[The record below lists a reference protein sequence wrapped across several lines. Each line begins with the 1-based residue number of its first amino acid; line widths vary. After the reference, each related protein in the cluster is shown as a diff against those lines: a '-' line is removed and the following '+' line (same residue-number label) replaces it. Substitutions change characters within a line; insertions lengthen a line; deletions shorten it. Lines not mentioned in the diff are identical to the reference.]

1 MRHFH
6 LNQKL
11 CTLALLMLLHGCAT
25 NVSMTESERNA
36 LKGASGPIQTLL
48 YTSLGSNGLMITTY
62 GTAMAGPGAG
72 FVAIKNGKEWV
83 EEGNIPHPM
92 IAVRDRL
99 IGKLKSD
106 MGLYSF
112 KHIETSVDIGE
123 ESPEKLKAR
132 LGSGLVMDFTGT
144 YQVIYY
150 LSSMSSFHMYFNGR
164 ARLVRVDDG
173 KIMWVG
179 NCRTDVEDPDNK
191 PGIDDLRA
199 NQAARLKQWLGR
211 GAAECGRQLTDQFFG
226 RST

>member
-1 MRHFH
+1 MKHVRIHYRLF
-6 LNQKL
+6 
-11 CTLALLMLLHGCAT
+11 TVGLLLLLHGCAT

-62 GTAMAGPGAG
+62 STAMAGPGAG
-72 FVAIKNGKEWV
+72 FAAIKNGKEWTQ
-83 EEGNIPHPM
+83 ENNIPHPM
-92 IAVRDRL
+92 ISVRDRL
-99 IGKLKSD
+99 VSKLKSD

-112 KHIETSVDIGE
+112 KHVETGVDIGE

-132 LGSGLVMDFTGT
+132 FGSGLVLDFTGT

-150 LSSMSSFHMYFNGR
+150 LSSMSSYHMYFNGR

-191 PGIDDLRA
+191 PSIDELRA
-199 NQAARLKQWLGR
+199 NQAARLKQWLDR
-211 GAAECGRQLTDQFFG
+211 GATECTRQLTDQFFG

>member
-1 MRHFH
+1 MQYFH
-6 LNQKL
+6 IQQRLL
-11 CTLALLMLLHGCAT
+11 VFTLLALVYGCAS

-48 YTSLGSNGLMITTY
+48 YTSLGSNGLMITTSA
-62 GTAMAGPGAG
+62 TAMAGPGAG
-72 FVAIKNGKEWV
+72 FVAIKNGKEWTQ
-83 EEGNIPHPM
+83 ESNIPHPM

-99 IGKLKSD
+99 IAKLKSD

-112 KHIETSVDIGE
+112 KHSEASVDIGE

-132 LGSGLVMDFTGT
+132 FGSGLVMDFTGT

-173 KIMWVG
+173 KILWVG

-191 PGIDDLRA
+191 PSIDDLRA
-199 NQAARLKQWLGR
+199 NQAARLKQWLDR
-211 GAAECGRQLTDQFFG
+211 GAAECSKQLTDQFFG
-226 RST
+226 RSS